1 MLDSRVSN
9 LLTKLR
15 TELEQA
21 ESNIGQAFHQLDLD
35 GDGVVTHDEL
45 LGAMAELHV
54 SKRPDAA
61 AFQEMLDD
69 IVRPGL
75 ADPQTVPSRVLG
87 LSCARPLVLRPSRVG
102 AGPHMVVGSTCG
114 ARTCAG
120 GDRTS
125 TKTARSA
132 SP

>member
-9 LLTKLR
+9 MLTKLR

-21 ESNIGQAFHQLDLD
+21 ESSIGQAFHQLDLD

-69 IVRPGL
+69 IDIDQDGKISV
-75 ADPQTVPSRVLG
+75 ADFKKLVKQMKPSG
-87 LSCARPLVLRPSRVG
+87 ADEDDDEVG
-102 AGPHMVVGSTCG
+102 GEEEA
-114 ARTCAG
+114 
-120 GDRTS
+120 
-125 TKTARSA
+125 
-132 SP
+132 